1 MAHRQ
6 VISMLEFLRT
16 GKLAGITCGCTAENI
31 VSILGKPDYQTDS
44 WFRFNS
50 LEVWFYAETRIV
62 YRLTFQRFRRFREP
76 KHSHSFQQAI
86 PQITRAKV
94 NPWVLREGLEI
105 ETTKRLLKT
114 ANLEYQQIQLP
125 MGSDQLE
132 LKSGVCLL
140 FEPGDYGLCFLQ
152 IAPKELSVE
161 KMIQEKN
168 NHAS

>member
-1 MAHRQ
+1 MARRQ
-6 VISMLEFLRT
+6 VISMLEFLCT
-16 GKLAGITCGCTAENI
+16 GKLAGITCGCTAEDV
-31 VSILGKPDYQTDS
+31 VSILGKPDCQTDS
-44 WFRFNS
+44 WFRYNS

-62 YRLTFQRFRRFREP
+62 YRLTFQRFRNFWKP
-76 KHSHSFQQAI
+76 KHAHSFEQSI

-94 NPWVLREGLEI
+94 DPWVLREGLEL
-105 ETTKRLLKT
+105 ETAKRFLKT
-114 ANLEYQQIQLP
+114 ANLEFQQSQLP

-140 FEPGDYGLCFLQ
+140 FEPDDYGLCFLQ

>member
-1 MAHRQ
+1 MARRQ
-6 VISMLEFLRT
+6 VISILEFLRT
-16 GKLAGITCGCTAENI
+16 GKLAGITCGCSTKD
-31 VSILGKPDYQTDS
+31 VLSVFGKPDYQTDS
-44 WFRFNS
+44 WFRYSS

-62 YRLTFQRFRRFREP
+62 YRLTFQRFRHFREP
-76 KHSHSFQQAI
+76 KHSHSFHQAI

-94 NPWVLREGLEI
+94 NPWVLREGLGI
-105 ETTKRLLKT
+105 ETAKRLLKT
-114 ANLEYQQIQLP
+114 ANLEYQQSQWP

-140 FEPGDYGLCFLQ
+140 FEPDDYGLCFLQ